1 MAKGTLG
8 VFYNFPYGRED
19 TLSYRSQRYGD
30 AWIEP
35 ELQGK
40 WIPDAMV
47 GPMAELFAAIQ
58 EDREP
63 MNSGADNLR
72 TLYLVEAAYES
83 IAEGRAICPQR
94 PPAL

>member
-1 MAKGTLG
+1 
-8 VFYNFPYGRED
+8 
-19 TLSYRSQRYGD
+19 
-30 AWIEP
+30 
-35 ELQGK
+35 
-40 WIPDAMV
+40 MV

-83 IAEGRAICPQR
+83 IAEGRAMR
-94 PPAL
+94 PRTPYPGQLGNAMLERRIRRAAKAKHGLQTLARE

>member
-1 MAKGTLG
+1 
-8 VFYNFPYGRED
+8 
-19 TLSYRSQRYGD
+19 
-30 AWIEP
+30 
-35 ELQGK
+35 
-40 WIPDAMV
+40 MV

-83 IAEGRAICPQR
+83 IAEGRAIRPQR
-94 PPAL
+94 PSAL

>member
-1 MAKGTLG
+1 
-8 VFYNFPYGRED
+8 
-19 TLSYRSQRYGD
+19 
-30 AWIEP
+30 
-35 ELQGK
+35 
-40 WIPDAMV
+40 MV

-72 TLYLVEAAYES
+72 TLYLVEAAYKS
-83 IAEGRAICPQR
+83 IAEGRAIRPQR